1 MRKRVLLID
10 SDDDTRAVLATLL
23 THVGYRVAAAASADQ
38 GVKLAGAFRP
48 HAIVTEFLVPAR
60 GGRCVIERLRA
71 RPGTRAIPTIVF
83 TATAMPEVAARGGGR
98 GRRLPRQAAHTQR
111 PPPRHRQ
118 AGGRAE
124 ARAGAEPVL
133 EPEGAASEEVIGD
146 WPHASGATSTST

>member
-23 THVGYRVAAAASADQ
+23 THVGYRVAGAASADE

-71 RPGTRAIPTIVF
+71 RTGTRAIPTIVF
-83 TATAMPEVAARGGGR
+83 TATAIPEVAARVE
-98 GRRLPRQAAHTQR
+98 A
-111 PPPRHRQ
+111 
-118 AGGRAE
+118 AGGVYRAKPLTPSDLLPDID
-124 ARAGAEPVL
+124 RLVGAPRREREL
-133 EPEGAASEEVIGD
+133 SLASSRRG
-146 WPHASGATSTST
+146 PRRRR